1 MKISVAM
8 ATYNGGPWIQE
19 QLQSIAE
26 QALPPDEL
34 IICDDGSTD
43 ETEDIVNR
51 FAQTAPFPVRLA
63 INNQRLGPA
72 QNFAQAISLCTG
84 DLIALTDQDDRWCP
98 EKIQRLHDKFVSDE
112 SIKLVFSDSCL
123 MDESSNPAGGTQWNS
138 LGFGESSK
146 RKVKQGNA
154 FDVLLPFN
162 MVTGAGM
169 AFRSSL
175 LQWVLPIP
183 EHWMHDEWIALIAS
197 AADGVAMIDDALQ
210 YYRIHPAQSVGP
222 GVSGLSGQLAY
233 ARANM
238 DLDYFIRAVKRSHAA
253 RDRLSHISQP
263 NLRPDT
269 LSLINERVLH
279 DEARLKMRQS
289 GAMRLPGVIKEFRC
303 GRYRRFA
310 YGWKSAL
317 QDLLL
322 R

>member
-26 QALPPDEL
+26 QALAPDEL
-34 IICDDGSTD
+34 IVCDDGSTD
-43 ETEDIVNR
+43 DTEDIVNR
-51 FAQTAPFPVRLA
+51 FAKTATFTVRWS

-72 QNFAQAISLCTG
+72 QNFAQAISLCSG
-84 DLIALTDQDDRWCP
+84 DLIALADQDDRWCP
-98 EKIQRLHDKFVSDE
+98 EKIQLLHSKFVSDE
-112 SIKLVFSDSCL
+112 SISLVFSDSCL
-123 MDESSNPAGGTQWNS
+123 MDESSNPAGGTQWKT

-146 RKVKQGNA
+146 RKINQGNA

-162 MVTGAGM
+162 VVAGAGM

-175 LQWVLPIP
+175 RQWALPIP

-197 AADGVAMIDDALQ
+197 ATGGVAVIDDALQ

-222 GVSGLSGQLAY
+222 GVSGLLGQLAY

-238 DLDYFIRAVKRSHAA
+238 DLDYFVRAVKRSHAV
-253 RDRLSHISQP
+253 RDRLLQTSQP

-269 LSLINERVLH
+269 LRLINERVLH
-279 DEARLKMRQS
+279 DEARLQMRQS
-289 GAMRLPGVIKEFRC
+289 GVMRLPGVIHEFRC